1 MHVSAVLP
9 TVTGCSGYSLHG
21 TNGNKLLQH
30 TAQLT
35 LTHCRYAVGRA
46 AAMHY
51 NIVGSIQLVCT
62 VRFPFRWHFLHRTLG
77 THREFNEKS
86 LNVAFMQQTYRAHNS
101 LTVWKNA
108 SNKENWFSFNEWFM
122 SFAST
127 AFWVRLLETWL
138 DFHHRSHC
146 SQPLAL
152 VQLSDS
158 DCYMQFSC
166 WHTNTHTHTFVH
178 CAMAMHHFRATAAMV
193 RWEPDTMERE

>member
-35 LTHCRYAVGRA
+35 LTHRRYAVGRA

-51 NIVGSIQLVCT
+51 NTVGSIQLVRT
-62 VRFPFRWHFLHRTLG
+62 VPFPFRWHILHRTLD
-77 THREFNEKS
+77 THREFNKKS
-86 LNVAFMQQTYRAHNS
+86 LNVAFMQQTYWAHNS
-101 LTVWKNA
+101 LTVWKDA
-108 SNKENWFSFNEWFM
+108 SSKENQFSFNEWFM

-138 DFHHRSHC
+138 DFHHHSHS
-146 SQPLAL
+146 SQP
-152 VQLSDS
+152 
-158 DCYMQFSC
+158 
-166 WHTNTHTHTFVH
+166 
-178 CAMAMHHFRATAAMV
+178 RATQ
-193 RWEPDTMERE
+193 R